1 MYCTHTGRVAA
12 WSQEPTRFREKV
24 PSIFFPPAHLCE
36 KLLCSGGHLVQMVN
50 YWEKE
55 SDGSM
60 IQITLKKYSII
71 TEGQG
76 AYLLCPTM
84 KSSSL

>member
-1 MYCTHTGRVAA
+1 
-12 WSQEPTRFREKV
+12 
-24 PSIFFPPAHLCE
+24 
-36 KLLCSGGHLVQMVN
+36 MVN

-55 SDGSM
+55 NDGSM
-60 IQITLKKYSII
+60 IQITLKKYYII

-76 AYLLCPTM
+76 AYLLCLTM

>member
-1 MYCTHTGRVAA
+1 
-12 WSQEPTRFREKV
+12 
-24 PSIFFPPAHLCE
+24 
-36 KLLCSGGHLVQMVN
+36 MVN